1 MKVKL
6 LRIGFAINNNDR
18 DPGRT
23 GKPYYKV
30 HSLFSSITWWGMMF
44 FMFVIIS
51 PANKDSRYSTIF
63 PRVQRF
69 MIIIASVAMA
79 SAIVLTLVKRRFS
92 METLFGSSWGYT
104 ILTGATM
111 SVIVYV
117 HILMQNRRSRT
128 AATAAVSPSS
138 LLIPSTSISS
148 RINGKNT
155 IDNKNSQKRKRKISK
170 RFMPWLFFILLTIAD
185 ALMVYASH
193 GVFNIY
199 IIESAARG
207 ITCYM

>member
-30 HSLFSSITWWGMMF
+30 HSFFSFVTWWGVIF
-44 FMFVIIS
+44 FIFVIIF

-69 MIIIASVAMA
+69 MIIIASVAMV
-79 SAIVLTLVKRRFS
+79 SGIVLTLVNRRFS
-92 METLFGSSWGYT
+92 IETLFGSNWGYT

-111 SVIVYV
+111 SVIVYL
-117 HILMQNRRSRT
+117 HILMQNKRSRP
-128 AATAAVSPSS
+128 AATAAVSSS
-138 LLIPSTSISS
+138 LIPSTSISLRS
-148 RINGKNT
+148 NGKKT
-155 IDNKNSQKRKRKISK
+155 INNKNGQKRKRKISK
-170 RFMPWLFFILLTIAD
+170 RFISWLFFILLTITV

-193 GVFNIY
+193 GVF
-199 IIESAARG
+199 
-207 ITCYM
+207 